1 MNESDERY
9 STAEDAIFDAFFLLL
24 KEKDIDKI
32 TVSDVVKKAGLV
44 RSTFYNHYENIP
56 SLVDAAEKKTIDNIF
71 RLMESFH
78 PKDDKA
84 ICKSFFLAI
93 CNYTKENHFLS
104 TLLESKRS
112 DAFFEKMLL
121 MFDRYMRQVTDNE
134 SYHMKDRKSAAYFIA
149 SAIGSCVGVLH
160 KWSTSGFDA
169 SSDEIADIMA
179 RVFIMG
185 VLPGLNPKP

>member
-9 STAEDAIFDAFFLLL
+9 AAAEEAIFDAFFLLL
-24 KEKDIDKI
+24 KEKDIDRI
-32 TVSDVVKKAGLV
+32 TVADVVKKAGLV

-56 SLVDAAEKKTIDNIF
+56 CLVDAAEKKTIDNIF
-71 RLMESFH
+71 RLMESFR
-78 PKDDKA
+78 PKGDKA

-93 CNYTKENHFLS
+93 CNYTMENHFLS
-104 TLLESKRS
+104 TLLNSTRS

-134 SYHMKDRKSAAYFIA
+134 SYHISDRKSATYYIA
-149 SAIGSCVGVLH
+149 SAIGSTVGVLH

-169 SSDEIADIMA
+169 SADEVADIMA
-179 RVFIMG
+179 QVFITG
-185 VLPGLNPKP
+185 ILPGLSPVQ